1 LSGRIGLIEKRLTPY
16 DTLDRGTNYLERA
29 APMTFI
35 CEKTAMEQ
43 PLILCGLGRIGWR
56 VLEYLQAAG
65 LSVVVVDTRC
75 DPKDTRLGKA
85 RLVKGDC
92 RNQEALKQA
101 GVEQARGVLIMTN
114 DDLVNISTALMVRH
128 LNAGV
133 RVVMRLFNQ
142 NLIARLGNA
151 VKDVYALSTS
161 NLTAPLFV
169 LSALT
174 GQALGTLRLEGVRD
188 GLRQVAELTIAA
200 GSPLR
205 GQGIAAAAKSCRILV
220 LAHLPAS
227 AKARYLHDID
237 SDARLIVG
245 DRLIVCGEPHVIAH
259 LLGTD
264 AVQSHVRWAGWLRR
278 MGRVAWRTLAEV
290 DVAVKICTGV
300 LVVVILIST
309 AVLDLTVVKQR
320 HHLAHAFFRTIS
332 LMATGAD
339 MREDELVE
347 DWQKV
352 FASLLRI
359 TGAALVAAFTAIV
372 TNYLLRARLGGALE
386 VRRIPDSGHVVVC
399 GLGNIGFRVVEEL
412 VKSQERV
419 VVIEQD
425 RDSRFVAT
433 ARRLGV
439 PVLIG
444 DATVSPVL
452 RQANVGQSRA
462 VIAATSDDLINLEI
476 ALMVRELSPTKRV
489 VLHLSDPNLAQ
500 MLREAANV
508 RLALSIPTLA
518 APAFVAALFGDR
530 VQDVF
535 MVDDRLLAAFEV
547 VIPSFDPCLAGHSVR
562 AVAVDYGLLPVA
574 VIDPNGVLHQQPAD
588 ARLEPG
594 CRLVAISRLPDL
606 ERLLRRE
613 PAPAVCAVEANAFPP
628 SKRSWLASLLVARQK
643 LTPEAA
649 ESALD
654 QLPVHVGSKLTR
666 GQAEDLLAL
675 LQQEQITATLRPC

>member
-1 LSGRIGLIEKRLTPY
+1 MS
-16 DTLDRGTNYLERA
+16 
-29 APMTFI
+29 FS
-35 CEKTAMEQ
+35 CEKAIIDQ

-65 LSVVVVDTRC
+65 LPVVVVDTRC
-75 DPKDTRLGKA
+75 DPKDPRLGKA
-85 RLVKGDC
+85 GFVKGDC
-92 RNQEALKQA
+92 RNQDVLKQA
-101 GVEQARGVLIMTN
+101 GVAKARGVLIMTN

-133 RVVMRLFNQ
+133 RIVMRLFNQ
-142 NLIARLGNA
+142 NLITRLGKA

-161 NLTAPLFV
+161 TLTAPLFA

-174 GQALGTLRLEGVRD
+174 GQALGTLRLEGIKD
-188 GLRQVAELTIAA
+188 GLRQVAELTITT

-205 GQGIAAAAKSCRILV
+205 GRGIGAAAKSCDV
-220 LAHLPAS
+220 LLLAYLPAS
-227 AKARYLHDID
+227 SPACFLREID
-237 SDARLIVG
+237 PETRLAVG
-245 DRLIVCGEPHVIAH
+245 DRLIVCGEPHVIAR
-259 LLGTD
+259 LLEGD
-264 AVQSHVRWAGWLRR
+264 AAQSHVRWAGWLRR
-278 MGRVAWRTLAEV
+278 MGRVFWRTLAEV
-290 DVAVKICTGV
+290 DLAVKICTGV
-300 LVVVILIST
+300 LVAVILTST
-309 AVLDLTVVKQR
+309 IVLDLTVAKHR

-339 MREDELVE
+339 MREDELDE

-352 FASLLRI
+352 FASVLRI
-359 TGAALVAAFTAIV
+359 TGAALMAAFTAIV

-412 VKSQERV
+412 VKSDERV
-419 VVIEQD
+419 VVIEQE

-439 PVLIG
+439 PVQIG
-444 DATVSPVL
+444 DATVSQVL
-452 RQANVGQSRA
+452 RQANAAQSRA
-462 VIAATSDDLINLEI
+462 VIAATSDDLINLEV
-476 ALMVRELSPTKRV
+476 ALMVRELHPTKRV

-535 MVDDRLLAAFEV
+535 MVDGRLLAAFEV
-547 VIPSFDPCLAGHSVR
+547 VIPPFDPCLAGQSVR
-562 AVAVDYGLLPVA
+562 AVAVDYGLVPVA
-574 VIDPNGVLHQQPAD
+574 VLDPSGVLQKAPLD
-588 ARLEPG
+588 ARLDPG
-594 CRLVAISRLPDL
+594 WRLIAISKLPDL

-613 PAPAVCAVEANAFPP
+613 PAPAECVVEASAFPA
-628 SKRSWLASLLVARQK
+628 SKRFWLASLLVAQQN
-643 LTPEAA
+643 LGTDAA
-649 ESALD
+649 ESVLD
-654 QLPVHVGSKLTR
+654 HPPVRLGSNLTR
-666 GQAEDLLAL
+666 GQAEDLLAR
-675 LQQEQITATLRPC
+675 LQQEEITATLRPC